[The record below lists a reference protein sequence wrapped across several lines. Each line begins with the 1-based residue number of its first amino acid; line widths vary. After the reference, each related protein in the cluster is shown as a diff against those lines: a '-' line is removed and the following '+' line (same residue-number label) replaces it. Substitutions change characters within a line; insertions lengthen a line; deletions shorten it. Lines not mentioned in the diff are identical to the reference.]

1 MQSATPTKTV
11 NNFHMESKSY
21 KNIQYAQS
29 ESMENPDW
37 KWKHPSIQ
45 ESFFLKLEPPTSPE
59 DAAIKM
65 NCHQHAVKDF
75 DLQIEMNELEMGM
88 LNDANGEVLP
98 YNESRMDELEQKK
111 LKLLMGKRYNQNA
124 TNAYW
129 YYLERSSK

>member
-1 MQSATPTKTV
+1 
-11 NNFHMESKSY
+11 
-21 KNIQYAQS
+21 
-29 ESMENPDW
+29 
-37 KWKHPSIQ
+37 
-45 ESFFLKLEPPTSPE
+45 LEPPTSPE

-75 DLQIEMNELEMGM
+75 DLQIEMNELEMSM
-88 LNDANGEVLP
+88 LNDANGEALP

-111 LKLLMGKRYNQNA
+111 QKLLMGKRYNQNA